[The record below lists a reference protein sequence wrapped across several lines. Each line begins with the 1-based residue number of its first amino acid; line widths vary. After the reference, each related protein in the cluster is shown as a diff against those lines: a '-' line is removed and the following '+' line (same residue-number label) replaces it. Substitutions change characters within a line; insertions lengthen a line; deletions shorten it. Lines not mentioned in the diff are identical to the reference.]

1 MNTDFFNSPDI
12 QQLIHLGISE
22 DIGSG
27 DHSSLASLPPGT
39 VGKAKMLLK
48 QDGIIAGLP
57 LVVNIFN
64 TIDPHLTIVLMAED
78 GQPKR
83 TGDILLTV
91 EGSVHSILSS
101 ERLVLNFI
109 QRLSGIASMTGQLVE
124 LAGQFGQTQIL
135 DTRKTT
141 PGWRRLEK
149 YAVKTG
155 GGTNHRMGLYD
166 MVMLKDNHIDFSG
179 GITKA
184 VQKTV
189 NYLRHNNLSL
199 KIEVETRNMAEVE
212 EALSTGC
219 VDIIMLDN
227 FTPSEVYTAVRHIN
241 GRVKTEASGGI
252 HQGNIRE
259 YLSTGVDFISLGALT
274 HSAKS
279 LDISLKTMVNHEITA
294 F

>member
-1 MNTDFFNSPDI
+1 MMNKDFFNSPDI
-12 QQLIHLGISE
+12 QQLIQLGISE

-27 DHSSLASLPPGT
+27 DHSSLASLPAGT

-64 TIDPHLTIVLMAED
+64 TIDPHLHIVLMAED
-78 GQPKR
+78 GQSKR
-83 TGDILLTV
+83 AGDILLTV

-109 QRLSGIASMTGQLVE
+109 QRLSGIASMTGQLVA
-124 LAGQFGQTQIL
+124 LAKQHGQTQIL

-189 NYLRHNNLSL
+189 NYLTQNNLSL

-212 EALSTGC
+212 EALSTGF

-227 FTPSEVYTAVRHIN
+227 FSPAEVSIAVRHIH

-252 HQGNIRE
+252 HQENIRE

-279 LDISLKTMVNHEITA
+279 LDISLKTMVNH
-294 F
+294 